1 MMHPGL
7 GKPQKS
13 ALNINA
19 INRKKKADPFTP
31 EMKWRSRNTQ
41 TID

>member
-1 MMHPGL
+1 MHPGL
-7 GKPQKS
+7 AKPQKS

-19 INRKKKADPFTP
+19 INKKKADTFTP

-41 TID
+41 AID